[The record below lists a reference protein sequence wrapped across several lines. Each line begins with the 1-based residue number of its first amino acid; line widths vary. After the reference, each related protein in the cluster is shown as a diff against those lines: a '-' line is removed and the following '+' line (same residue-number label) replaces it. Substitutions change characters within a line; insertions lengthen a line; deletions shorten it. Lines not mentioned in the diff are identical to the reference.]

1 MTPNPSHPLHGRIPH
16 ELLGRFL
23 AWVLPLALVTGCN
36 PAPPPATGDVP
47 LSANQ
52 PRADFVLTVP
62 LSGSESRS
70 SLEERYGGKALV
82 WESGSY
88 AMLGL
93 DSRTAEAKKDVIAA
107 DNLTLEPNARS
118 FLSGGQAA
126 WMSGSSTIWAG
137 GSSTIWAGGSS
148 AIWAGGSS
156 AIWAGGVFAW
166 MPENTETWKRI
177 RLEQGHRLAPRLGYG
192 VKVAVIDTGVDLE
205 HPALKEALAPAGEW
219 WDFYD
224 NDPVPQEV
232 GDLGQGGYGHGTNV
246 AGIIRQV
253 APRATLLPLRVL
265 GSDGYGDVAAVA
277 AAIDWAVAKGAK
289 VINLSL
295 GSDQK
300 HDAIEQAIRAAN
312 GKGVLVVASTGN
324 TGDDKVTFPA
334 STMADDKNGWK
345 RLSVTSVNLSDV
357 KSSFATYGK
366 SVELAAPGE
375 NVYGPAPGNPEPR
388 KAAWTGTSMAAP
400 MASGALAL
408 ALGQKL
414 EVPAANLADELRVR
428 SSDIYNNGLNEA
440 YKDQVGK
447 GRLDLEE
454 FLRNVLD
461 D

>member
-1 MTPNPSHPLHGRIPH
+1 MTPNSSHPPHGQAPRKM
-16 ELLGRFL
+16 LGRFL
-23 AWVLPLALVTGCN
+23 AWVLPLALAAGCN
-36 PAPPPATGDVP
+36 PATPPATGDVP

-62 LSGSESRS
+62 LAGSESRS
-70 SLEERYGGKALV
+70 SLEARYGGKALV
-82 WESGSY
+82 WESGRY

-93 DSRTAEAKKDVIAA
+93 DSKTAEAKKDVIVA
-107 DNLTLEPNARS
+107 DNLTLEPNDWS

-137 GSSTIWAGGSS
+137 GTSTIWAGGTST
-148 AIWAGGSS
+148 IWAGGTST
-156 AIWAGGVFAW
+156 IWAGGEFTW
-166 MPENTETWKRI
+166 MPENTAIWKRV
-177 RLEQGHRLAPRLGYG
+177 RLEQGHRLAKNLGYG
-192 VKVAVIDTGVDLE
+192 VKVAVIDTGIDLE

-219 WDFYD
+219 WDFYG
-224 NDPVPQEV
+224 NDPVPQEEGV
-232 GDLGQGGYGHGTNV
+232 LGQGGYGHGTNV
-246 AGIIRQV
+246 AGIVRQV

-265 GSDGYGDVAAVA
+265 GPDGYGDVVAVA
-277 AAIDWAVAKGAK
+277 AAINWAVVKGAK

-312 GKGVLVVASTGN
+312 AKGVLVVASTGN
-324 TGDDKVTFPA
+324 TGDTNVTFPA

-345 RLSVTSVNLSDV
+345 RLSVTSVNLADA
-357 KSSFATYGK
+357 KSGFATYGK

-375 NVYGPAPGNPEPR
+375 NVYGPAPGLR

-408 ALGQKL
+408 ALGEEL